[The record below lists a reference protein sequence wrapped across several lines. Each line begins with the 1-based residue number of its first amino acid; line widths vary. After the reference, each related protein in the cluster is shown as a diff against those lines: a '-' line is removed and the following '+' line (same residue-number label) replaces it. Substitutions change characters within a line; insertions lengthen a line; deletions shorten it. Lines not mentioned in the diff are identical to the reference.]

1 MMVEAETIVI
11 VIGNTEAFEYRES
24 FRWWVSQDARNQRG
38 GSKDNRNCL
47 THPTSRRLQY

>member
-24 FRWWVSQDARNQRG
+24 FRWWVRKESLG
-38 GSKDNRNCL
+38 K
-47 THPTSRRLQY
+47 SRC